1 MEPTS
6 SLGRWIK
13 LRRLTLDL
21 TQRELGQLAG
31 CAATTIRRV
40 EADERRP
47 SRELAERL
55 AVQLDIAATE
65 RPAFLKA
72 ARGALHPAPVL
83 APAQTAA
90 ALPWRLPRRP
100 IQLPAPATPLLGR
113 EREGGA
119 VRALLYHDDVRL
131 VTLTGPGGVGK
142 TRLAIRVATDLV
154 DVFADGVAFINL
166 APVAA
171 PALVAT
177 TIAHAFGINA
187 TSGRSSRD
195 GLRDELREKQLL
207 LVLDNFEHLLQ
218 AAPWWS
224 PSCSRRRP
232 GCKVLVD
239 EPCAAPPLGRARV
252 RGAIAGRAG
261 PRAPCRRSR
270 NWPPT
275 PAVQLFLARARAVKH
290 DFALTADAMRPQWP
304 RSACIW
310 MACRWRSSWQRRAVK
325 LFRPPDAAA
334 RLVQHNLTLLTGGPR
349 DVPARQQTLRA
360 TIDWSYN
367 LLDARAQAL
376 FARLGV
382 FAGGCTLEA
391 AEVVCGSG
399 TRADDHAIAVALE
412 HAAVVNVNASALG
425 HPIIEDLTSLVDQ
438 SLLRCDEPGAG
449 EPRFA
454 TLKETISRLRT

>member
-1 MEPTS
+1 M
-6 SLGRWIK
+6 
-13 LRRLTLDL
+13 
-21 TQRELGQLAG
+21 
-31 CAATTIRRV
+31 
-40 EADERRP
+40 
-47 SRELAERL
+47 
-55 AVQLDIAATE
+55 
-65 RPAFLKA
+65 
-72 ARGALHPAPVL
+72 
-83 APAQTAA
+83 
-90 ALPWRLPRRP
+90 
-100 IQLPAPATPLLGR
+100 
-113 EREGGA
+113 
-119 VRALLYHDDVRL
+119 RALLYHDDVRL

-218 AAPWWS
+218 GAVVVAELLAEAP
-224 PSCSRRRP
+224 RL
-232 GCKVLVD
+232 KVLVTSR
-239 EPCAAPPLGRARV
+239 AALHLSGEHEFEVPSLGVPDLAPLPPLEELA
-252 RGAIAGRAG
+252 AY
-261 PRAPCRRSR
+261 
-270 NWPPT
+270 

-290 DFALTADAMRPQWP
+290 DFALTAEHAPAVAAICVHLDGLPLAIELAAS
-304 RSACIW
+304 RS
-310 MACRWRSSWQRRAVK
+310 K
-325 LFRPPDAAA
+325 LFRPHDVLA
-334 RLVQHNLTLLTGGPR
+334 LVQHNLTLLTGGPR

-449 EPRFA
+449 EPRFVM
-454 TLKETISRLRT
+454 LETIL